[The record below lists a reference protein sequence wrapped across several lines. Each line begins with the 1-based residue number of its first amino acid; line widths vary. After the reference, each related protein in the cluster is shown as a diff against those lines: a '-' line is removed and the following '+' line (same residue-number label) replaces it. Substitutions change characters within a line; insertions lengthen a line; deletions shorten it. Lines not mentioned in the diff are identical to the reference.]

1 MAMRLPY
8 GTWPSPISPESLA
21 TGQGTLDEVR
31 VDGAD
36 TYWLAGRPSEGGR
49 AALLRHDGA
58 RAQEVLAAPWDVR
71 TRVHEYG
78 GGAYA
83 VLDGT
88 VVFSH
93 AGDDRVHRL
102 AAGAGAPVAISPAG
116 PWRFGGL
123 VLHGTHVFAVRE
135 DHSREPEP
143 ANELV
148 RLDLHGDNADGGV
161 VLATG
166 TDFVSR
172 PAVSPDGRSLAWVA
186 WNHPSM
192 PWDSTELL
200 RAELTDDGVGEAV
213 VVAGGDGVSVVQPTF
228 GPDGALWFVSDE
240 TGWWTVHRDAGAGP
254 QPVHEARADHAA
266 PQWALGMVDL
276 AVLDADRAL
285 VRWWEGATARL
296 GVLDARTGAV
306 EPLPLEGVAFD
317 QLQAVDGE
325 LALRRGLADR
335 LAEVVR
341 GPVGGPVRV
350 LAGAGTLELDPADVS
365 PAEDWSWT
373 DSEGLTVHGLLHRPR
388 ASGTQGP
395 EGELPPL
402 IVMVHGGPTSRTEAS
417 CTISTQF
424 WTTRGFAVLHVNYSG
439 STGYG
444 RAYRER
450 LLGRW
455 GLLDID
461 DCVTGA
467 ISLALA
473 GQVDPTRLA
482 IRGGSAGGYAVLRA
496 MTTSRAFAAGTS
508 LYGVA
513 DLAALAAETHK
524 FESRYLDR
532 LVAPWPEGEAVY
544 RERSPIHHVDRL
556 HGELLLLQGAD
567 DMVVPLSQARDMAEA
582 MRAAG
587 REVELNVYPG
597 EGHGLRRAESIVDAL
612 TREVAFYRRAL
623 RLGDAG

>member
-1 MAMRLPY
+1 MRLPY
-8 GTWPSPISPESLA
+8 GTWPSSISPESLA
-21 TGQGTLDEVR
+21 TGQASLDEVR
-31 VDGAD
+31 VDGPD
-36 TYWLAGRPSEGGR
+36 TYWLAGRPAERGR
-49 AALLRHDGA
+49 TALVRDDGI
-58 RAQEVLAAPWDVR
+58 RQREVLAAPWDVR
-71 TRVHEYG
+71 SRVHEYG

-88 VVFSH
+88 VVFSD

-102 AAGAGAPVAISPAG
+102 DAGTTEPEAITPPG
-116 PWRFGGL
+116 PWRYGGL
-123 VLHGTHVFAVRE
+123 VLHGDYVFAVRE

-148 RLDLHGDNADGGV
+148 RLDLRGDNADGGV

-172 PAVSPDGRSLAWVA
+172 PALSPDGRSLAWVA
-186 WNHPSM
+186 WNHPNM
-192 PWDSTELL
+192 PWDSTELR
-200 RAELTDDGVGEAV
+200 RAGLDEQGTGDAV
-213 VVAGGDGVSVVQPTF
+213 VVAGGDGISVVQPTF
-228 GPDGALWFVSDE
+228 GPDGALWFLSDE
-240 TGWWTVHRDAGAGP
+240 SGWWTVHRDTGAGP
-254 QPVHEARADHAA
+254 VALHEARVDHAS
-266 PQWALGMVDL
+266 PQWSLGTVDL
-276 AVLDADRAL
+276 AVLDADRAV
-285 VRWWEGATARL
+285 VRWWDGPTAEL
-296 GVLDARTGAV
+296 GLLDARTRQV
-306 EPLPLEGVAFD
+306 EPLLVEGVALD

-335 LAEVVR
+335 LPEVVR
-341 GPVGGPVRV
+341 GPLREVPRV
-350 LAGAGTLELDPADVS
+350 LTTAGTLEIDPADVS
-365 PAEDWSWT
+365 PAQPWTWT
-373 DSEGLTVHGLLHRPR
+373 DTDGLTVHGLLHRPR
-388 ASGTQGP
+388 AAGTEGP
-395 EGELPPL
+395 ERELPPL
-402 IVMVHGGPTSRTEAS
+402 VVMVHGGPTARTEAS
-417 CTISTQF
+417 LSIGTQF

-439 STGYG
+439 SSGYG

-467 ISLALA
+467 TSLAAA
-473 GQVDPTRLA
+473 GEVDPARLA

-496 MTTSRAFAAGTS
+496 MTTSSAFAAGTS
-508 LYGVA
+508 LFGVA
-513 DLAALAAETHK
+513 DLAALATDTHK

-544 RERSPIHHVDRL
+544 RERSPIHHVEDL

-567 DMVVPLSQARDMAEA
+567 DMVVPLAQARDMAEA

-587 REVELNVYPG
+587 REVELTVYAG
-597 EGHGLRRAESIVDAL
+597 EGHGFRRAETIIDAL

-623 RLGDAG
+623 RLGDDV

>member
-1 MAMRLPY
+1 MRLPY
-8 GTWPSPISPESLA
+8 GTWPSTISPESLA
-21 TGQGTLDEVR
+21 TGLASLDEVR
-31 VDGAD
+31 VDGRD
-36 TYWLAGRPSEGGR
+36 TYWLAGRPAEGGR
-49 AALLRHDGA
+49 TALVRDDGT
-58 RAQEVLAAPWDVR
+58 RQVEVLAAPWDVR
-71 TRVHEYG
+71 SRVHEYG

-102 AAGAGAPVAISPAG
+102 DAGGTQPQPITPPGGCRYA
-116 PWRFGGL
+116 GL
-123 VLHGTHVFAVRE
+123 VLHGDHVFAVRE

-148 RLDLHGDNADGGV
+148 RLDLHGTNPEGGV

-172 PAVSPDGRSLAWVA
+172 PAVSPDGRSVAWVA
-186 WNHPSM
+186 WRHPNM
-192 PWDSTELL
+192 PWDSTVLL
-200 RAELTDDGVGEAV
+200 RAELGEQGAGEAV
-213 VVAGGDGVSVVQPTF
+213 VVAGGEGVSVVQPTF
-228 GPDGALWFVSDE
+228 GPDGALWFLSDE
-240 TGWWTVHRDAGAGP
+240 SGWWTVHRDTGAGP
-254 QPVHEARADHAA
+254 VALHRARADHAA
-266 PQWALGMVDL
+266 AQWALGMVDL
-276 AVLDADRAL
+276 AVLDADRAV
-285 VRWWEGATARL
+285 VRWWEGATAEL
-296 GVLDARTGAV
+296 GLLDARTGQV

-335 LAEVVR
+335 LPEVVR
-341 GPVGGPVRV
+341 GPLREVPRV
-350 LAGAGTLELDPADVS
+350 LATAGSLELDPADVS
-365 PAEDWSWT
+365 PAQAWSWT
-373 DSEGLTVHGLLHRPR
+373 DTEGLTVHGLLHRPR
-388 ASGTQGP
+388 AAGTQGP

-402 IVMVHGGPTSRTEAS
+402 VVMVHGGPTGRAEAS
-417 CTISTQF
+417 FAVATQF
-424 WTTRGFAVLHVNYSG
+424 WTTRGFAVLLVNYSG

-467 ISLALA
+467 ASVAAA
-473 GQVDPTRLA
+473 GEADPARLA

-496 MTTSRAFAAGTS
+496 MTTSRTFAAGTS
-508 LYGVA
+508 LFGVA
-513 DLAALAAETHK
+513 DLAALATDTHK

-544 RERSPIHHVDRL
+544 RERSPIHHVADL

-567 DMVVPLSQARDMAEA
+567 DMVVPVAQARDMAEA

-587 REVELNVYPG
+587 REVELTVYPG
-597 EGHGLRRAESIVDAL
+597 EGHGFRRAESIIDAL

-623 RLGDAG
+623 RLGDEG

>member
-1 MAMRLPY
+1 MAMRLPH
-8 GTWPSPISPESLA
+8 GTWPSPITPQSLA
-21 TGQGTLDEVR
+21 NGQGSLDEVR
-31 VDGAD
+31 VDGPA
-36 TYWLAGRPSEGGR
+36 TYWLAGRPGEGGR
-49 AALLRHDGA
+49 TALVRDDGT
-58 RAQEVLAAPWDVR
+58 RCDEVLPAPWDVR

-83 VLDGT
+83 VQDGT

-93 AGDDRVHRL
+93 AGDDRLYRL
-102 AAGAGAPVAISPAG
+102 DAGAGEPVAITPAG
-116 PWRFGGL
+116 RCRFGGL
-123 VLHGTHVFAVRE
+123 VLHGEHVFAVRE

-166 TDFVSR
+166 SDFVSR
-172 PAVSPDGRSLAWVA
+172 PAVSPDGRCLAWVA
-186 WNHPSM
+186 WRHPSM
-192 PWDSTELL
+192 PWDCTELL
-200 RAELTDDGVGEAV
+200 RAELTEQGAGEAV
-213 VVAGGDGVSVVQPTF
+213 TVAGGDDVSVMQPTF
-228 GPDGALWFVSDE
+228 GPDGALWFLSDE
-240 TGWWTVHRDAGAGP
+240 SGWWTVHRDTGSGP
-254 QPVHEARADHAA
+254 VALQDTRADHGA
-266 PQWALGMVDL
+266 PQWTLGLVDL
-276 AVLDADRAL
+276 AVVDADHAL
-285 VRWWEGATARL
+285 VRWWDGATALL
-296 GVLDARTGAV
+296 GVLDARSGTVRRLAV
-306 EPLPLEGVAFD
+306 EGVAFD
-317 QLQAVDGE
+317 QLHVVDGE

-335 LAEVVR
+335 LPEVVR
-341 GPVGGPVRV
+341 GPVGEPPRV
-350 LAGAGTLELDPADVS
+350 LAGAGSLSLDPADVS
-365 PAEDWSWT
+365 SAQAWSWT
-373 DSEGLTVHGLLHRPR
+373 DTDGLTVHGLLHEPR
-388 ASGTQGP
+388 LTGVEGP

-402 IVMVHGGPTSRTEAS
+402 LVMVHGGPTSRTEAS
-417 CTISTQF
+417 FATSTQF
-424 WTTRGFAVLHVNYSG
+424 WTTRGYAVLHVNYSG

-467 ISLALA
+467 LSLALA
-473 GQVDPTRLA
+473 GRVDPTRLA

-567 DMVVPLSQARDMAEA
+567 DKVVPLAQARDMAAA
-582 MRAAG
+582 MTAAG
-587 REVELNVYPG
+587 REVELSVYPG
-597 EGHGLRRAESIVDAL
+597 EGHGFRRAESIVDAL
-612 TREVAFYRRAL
+612 TREVAFYQRAMA
-623 RLGDAG
+623 LGSST

>member
-1 MAMRLPY
+1 MRLPY

-21 TGQGTLDEVR
+21 TGQESLDEVR
-31 VDGAD
+31 VDGHD
-36 TYWLAGRPSEGGR
+36 TYWVAGRPAEGGR
-49 AALLRHDGA
+49 TALVRHDGVSV
-58 RAQEVLAAPWDVR
+58 REVLAAPWDVR
-71 TRVHEYG
+71 SRVHEYG

-83 VLDGT
+83 VLGGT

-102 AAGAGAPVAISPAG
+102 DAGATQPQPITPPG

-123 VLHGTHVFAVRE
+123 VLHGAHVFAVRE
-135 DHSREPEP
+135 DHSRDPEP

-148 RLDLHGDNADGGV
+148 RLDLHGDNAEGGV

-172 PAVSPDGRSLAWVA
+172 PAVSPDGGVLAWVA
-186 WNHPSM
+186 WRHPSM

-200 RAELTDDGVGEAV
+200 RAELGEQGTGEAV

-228 GPDGALWFVSDE
+228 GPDGALWFLSDE
-240 TGWWTVHRDAGAGP
+240 SGWWTVHRDSGTGP
-254 QPVHEARADHAA
+254 VALHDARADHAA
-266 PQWALGMVDL
+266 AQWALGMVDL
-276 AVLDADRAL
+276 AVLDADRAV
-285 VRWWEGATARL
+285 VRWWEGAGAAL
-296 GVLDARTGAV
+296 GLLDARTGQV
-306 EPLPLEGVAFD
+306 EPLPVEGVAFD
-317 QLQAVDGE
+317 QLQAADGE
-325 LALRRGLADR
+325 LALRRGLTDR
-335 LAEVVR
+335 LPEVVR
-341 GPVGGPVRV
+341 GPLGQAPRV
-350 LAGAGTLELDPADVS
+350 LGTAGSVELDPADVS
-365 PAEDWSWT
+365 PAQAWTWT
-373 DSEGLTVHGLLHRPR
+373 DTDGLTVHGLLHRPR
-388 ASGTQGP
+388 AAGTQGP

-402 IVMVHGGPTSRTEAS
+402 VVMVHGGPTSRAQESFAL
-417 CTISTQF
+417 STQF
-424 WTTRGFAVLHVNYSG
+424 WTTRGFAVLNVDYSG

-467 ISLALA
+467 TSLAEA
-473 GQVDPTRLA
+473 GEVDPTRLA

-496 MTTSRAFAAGTS
+496 MTTSRTFAAGTS
-508 LYGVA
+508 LFGVA
-513 DLAALAAETHK
+513 DLAALATDTHK

-544 RERSPIHHVDRL
+544 RERSPIHHVEHL

-567 DMVVPLSQARDMAEA
+567 DMVVPLSQARDMADA

-587 REVELNVYPG
+587 REVELMVYPG
-597 EGHGLRRAESIVDAL
+597 EGHGFRRAESIIDAL
-612 TREVAFYRRAL
+612 TREVAFYRRVL
-623 RLGDAG
+623 RLGDDG